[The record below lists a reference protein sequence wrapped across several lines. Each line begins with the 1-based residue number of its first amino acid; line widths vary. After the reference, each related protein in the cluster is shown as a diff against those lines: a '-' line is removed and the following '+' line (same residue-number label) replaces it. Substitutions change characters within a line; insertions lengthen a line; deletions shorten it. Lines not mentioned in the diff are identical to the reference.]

1 MSFLLFGC
9 RVKIEFSFI
18 LMLCFAIVL
27 GADSIAYLLLF
38 SAFHELGHFAVL
50 LAFGGKAE
58 SLTFSFYGLALKYET
73 KLGRFAETLV
83 ILAGPLV
90 NLILYLILRDDINL
104 LLFFVNMLPVYPID
118 FGRVVK
124 LYFPAFSKVI
134 SIVFLVFLSIFSV
147 YLIIVY
153 KSFSLI
159 FITCYLIIY
168 SVLY

>member
-1 MSFLLFGC
+1 MSFVFLGC
-9 RVKIEFSFI
+9 GVKIEFSFI

-38 SAFHELGHFAVL
+38 SALHELGHLVML

-58 SLTFSFYGLALKYET
+58 SLTISFYGLALRYET
-73 KLGRFAETLV
+73 RLGRTAETLV
-83 ILAGPLV
+83 ILAGTAV
-90 NLILYLILRDDINL
+90 NLILYFIFRDDINL

-118 FGRVVK
+118 FGRVIK

-134 SIVFLVFLSIFSV
+134 SIVFLVILSVFSF

-153 KSFSLI
+153 KSFSMI

>member
-38 SAFHELGHFAVL
+38 SAFHELGHLAVL